1 MKPFT
6 DIGQFR
12 DVIRGV
18 KSHCDY
24 KGKDENGDNVY
35 AHDKPYPT
43 LRFRGTVKLHGTN
56 ASIIKYADGNYVFQS
71 RENELE
77 LTKDNARFMALM
89 SAKPYQKLF
98 DGIEFNEWC
107 GIYGEWCGE
116 GIQKGVAIATLPKMF
131 VIFAVRIDGVYQD
144 MDDYAHLK
152 MEEHGIYNITQF
164 PYWDLDI
171 DFNYPEIAQNKLI
184 EITMQVEK
192 ECPVGK
198 YFGVSGAG
206 EGVVWV
212 HNNIAEGT
220 RYVMKVKG
228 EKHQNSKVKT
238 LTTVNVEEV
247 ENMRAFIDYAV
258 TENRMEQGISKLI
271 ENHIPI
277 DIRSTGDFIKW
288 VYNDVIKEE
297 SDTIIAN
304 KIDVKKLGAAVSAK
318 AKPFWMNYLNTH
330 V

>member
-12 DVIRGV
+12 EVIRSV
-18 KSHCDY
+18 KSHHDY
-24 KGKDENGDNVY
+24 QGKDENGDAIY
-35 AHDKPYPT
+35 GHSTPYPT

-56 ASIIKYADGNYVFQS
+56 SSIILDKNGLYTFQS
-71 RENELE
+71 RERELS
-77 LTKDNARFMALM
+77 LTQDNARFMALM

-116 GIQKGVAIATLPKMF
+116 GIQKSVAVSQLPKMF
-131 VIFAVRIDGVYQD
+131 VIFAVRIDGIYQD
-144 MDDYAHLK
+144 MEKFKHLK
-152 MEEHGIYNITQF
+152 IEDEGIYNIMQF
-164 PYWDLDI
+164 PYWDIDI
-171 DFNYPEIAQNKLI
+171 DFNYPELAQNKLVD
-184 EITMQVEK
+184 ITMEIEK

-198 YFGVSGAG
+198 YFGISGVG
-206 EGVVWV
+206 EGAVYE
-212 HNNIAEGT
+212 HLDGDT
-220 RYVMKVKG
+220 KYSMKVKG

-238 LTTVNVEEV
+238 LTTISVEEV
-247 ENMRAFIDYAV
+247 ESMRDFIEYAV
-258 TENRMEQGISKLI
+258 TDNRMEQGISKLI

-277 DIRSTGDFIKW
+277 EIKSTGEFIKW
-288 VYNDVIKEE
+288 VYNDVVKEE

-304 KIDVKKLGAAVSAK
+304 KIDVKKLGSAVSAK